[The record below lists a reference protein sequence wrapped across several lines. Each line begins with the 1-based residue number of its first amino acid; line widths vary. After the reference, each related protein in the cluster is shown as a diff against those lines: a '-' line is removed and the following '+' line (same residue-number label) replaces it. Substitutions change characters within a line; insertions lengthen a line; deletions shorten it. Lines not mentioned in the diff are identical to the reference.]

1 MRGTD
6 RLSVGCRGE
15 GECQGGVRDM
25 KAVEREVEVRMG
37 QQTGGM
43 EEVVGGSRDGWVGG
57 GVGV

>member
-1 MRGTD
+1 
-6 RLSVGCRGE
+6 
-15 GECQGGVRDM
+15 M